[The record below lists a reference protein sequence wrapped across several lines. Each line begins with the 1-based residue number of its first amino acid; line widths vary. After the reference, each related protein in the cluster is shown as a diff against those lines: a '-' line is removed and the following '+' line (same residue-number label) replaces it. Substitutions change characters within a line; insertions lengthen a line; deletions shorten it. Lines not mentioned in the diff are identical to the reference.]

1 MNVSSFNASHS
12 GSQAHAWTIT
22 FMSITGDVGELVLN
36 GTEIVSGEV
45 AVTERVKVRNNEAFF
60 GRGTYRRGRGT
71 HLF

>member
-1 MNVSSFNASHS
+1 MSSFNASYS
-12 GSQAHAWTIT
+12 GRQAHAWTIT

-45 AVTERVKVRNNEAFF
+45 AVTERVKVRSNEAFL
-60 GRGTYRRGRGT
+60 GRDTYKRVRGT